1 MQKALLKQCGVAEDG
16 KPVFAGLFRFRETY
30 GLPLEV
36 VISVVIQDG
45 GVVGWLE
52 LFDEMV
58 AASVK
63 SPFSV
68 IDDALG
74 LAFDPATRQ
83 HISTEL
89 RRRRGAEK

>member
-1 MQKALLKQCGVAEDG
+1 MRKALLKQCGVAENG
-16 KPVFAGLFRFRETY
+16 KPVFEGLFRFRETH

-36 VISVVIQDG
+36 VIAEVVKSG

-52 LFDEMV
+52 LHDEMV
-58 AASVK
+58 AAGVR

-74 LAFDPATRQ
+74 LTFDLAAQR

-89 RRRRGAEK
+89 RRRRGTG